1 MTLSWKQ
8 WLAIGGACAASTQI
22 GTGLK
27 AVTWLVGVPE
37 VAYAARA
44 KAETVD
50 DQFHEYLAQQDATM
64 KAQQAAADAVNAY
77 IQQQQQPKTIA
88 PVPAI
93 LPTRP
98 TPQRIPRMPSL
109 DDDKIE
115 VWIEHDAQGT
125 WCCTVERCWACE

>member
-1 MTLSWKQ
+1 MTFSWKQ

-27 AVTWLVGVPE
+27 AVTWLMGVPE
-37 VAYAARA
+37 IAYAAKA

-77 IQQQQQPKTIA
+77 IQQQAQQTQPQANQAA
-88 PVPAI
+88 PISP
-93 LPTRP
+93 
-98 TPQRIPRMPSL
+98 PSSRVYRGL
-109 DDDKIE
+109 TDENKEYCYD
-115 VWIEHDAQGT
+115 EHGWWWPDATG
-125 WCCTVERCWACE
+125 AC